1 MLNVASKK
9 VAWVLSIVTLI
20 SSGIYSGLAA
30 ASEGE
35 TRSAAA
41 SPLFQSDGIF
51 EVTLKTD
58 LPQLI
63 KDRSKNYHSAYIEVV
78 DPAVR
83 GPGLKMKVSTRGMT
97 SLRSCAFPHLRFKF
111 DTTTTQNTILRNLE
125 KVKIVG
131 HCNNPDL
138 GDSKSNEQKEVFLQ
152 YALYKMYNVL
162 TDYSM
167 RVRLARMHYED
178 TSGRMSPITKYA
190 FFIEPEES
198 VAARFGAKAWDRRE
212 LNDQGFSSKN
222 LNATYAGMD
231 EAYQFLIGNG
241 DWRLLRGNTVS
252 ILNSVVISGENI
264 GLLAM
269 PFDMDRGGMV
279 NGSFAFHSIFSDGA
293 TFPIV
298 GDDVGTIR
306 SIYTQYYQ
314 GRKMYKHA
322 FDRFREKRAEMYA
335 VYDRLSS
342 LIDSHYR
349 NRTIGHL
356 DRFFQAIGTR
366 EGAEID
372 ETAPP
377 FDDSIPLDEAV
388 PMEGEES

>member
-1 MLNVASKK
+1 MLNIASKK
-9 VAWVLSIVTLI
+9 VAWVLSLVTLF
-20 SSGIYSGLAA
+20 SSGLAL
-30 ASEGE
+30 ASEAE

-41 SPLFQSDGIF
+41 SPLFQSDSIL

-63 KDRSKNYHSAYIEVV
+63 RDRSKNYHTASIEVV

-97 SLRSCAFPHLRFKF
+97 SLRTCAFPHLRLKF
-111 DTTTTQNTILRNLE
+111 DTATTQNTILRNLE

-138 GDSKSNEQKEVFLQ
+138 GDSKANEQKEVFLQ

-198 VAARFGAKAWDRRE
+198 VAARFGAKAWDREE
-212 LNDQGFSSKN
+212 LNNQGYSSSN

-241 DWRLLRGNTVS
+241 DWRLLRGNTIS
-252 ILNSVVISGENI
+252 ILNSIVISGQNI
-264 GLLAM
+264 GFLAM

-279 NGSFAFHSIFSDGA
+279 NGSFAFHSIYSDGG

-314 GRKMYKHA
+314 GRKMYKYA
-322 FDRFREKRAEMYA
+322 FERFREKRTEMYA

-342 LIDSHYR
+342 LIDPHYR

-372 ETAPP
+372 ATTPYDE
-377 FDDSIPLDEAV
+377 SVPLDEAV
-388 PMEGEES
+388 PMEGSEP